1 MKIVENTVVTLEYV
15 LKDDSGEI
23 LDSSDGEPLEYLHGH
38 GQLVPGLE
46 RELEGKTSGDS
57 LNVKVPPE
65 DAYGEH
71 DPERVIEVERNELPE
86 DLTPEIGMELS
97 TEGPDG
103 EPLTMWVTEVS
114 DDTVILDG
122 NHPLAG
128 QTLHFSI
135 EVRSVRAATEEE
147 LSHGHVHGDGHEH

>member
-46 RELEGKTSGDS
+46 RELEGKTSGAS

-71 DPERVIEVERNELPE
+71 DPERVIEVERSELPE

-103 EPLTMWVTEVS
+103 EPLTMWITEISDASVT
-114 DDTVILDG
+114 LDG

-135 EVRSVRAATEEE
+135 EVRGVRAATEEE